1 MNGLQV
7 AGIVCVVVGVAG
19 TALPVLPG
27 VPLVLVGL
35 VLVAWADQFVHVG
48 PWTFALLGV
57 LTLAGIAVDFL
68 ATLLGA
74 RRVGASRPALI
85 GAAAGY
91 LILWAIYWA
100 FRLLTGREGMGAGD
114 FKLLAAIGAWLGWQ
128 LLPLVILL
136 SSLVGAVVGITLILL
151 TRHGRNVP
159 IPFGPYLAAAGLIAL
174 FWGRSLNQTYLGLF

>member
-85 GAAAGY
+85 GAAAGS
-91 LILWAIYWA
+91 
-100 FRLLTGREGMGAGD
+100 
-114 FKLLAAIGAWLGWQ
+114 
-128 LLPLVILL
+128 V
-136 SSLVGAVVGITLILL
+136 
-151 TRHGRNVP
+151 
-159 IPFGPYLAAAGLIAL
+159 
-174 FWGRSLNQTYLGLF
+174 LGLFFGLPGLLLGPFLGALLGELVVHGDLLRSGKVGLGTWLGLLVGSVLKLLIVLLMIAIFVIAHFWVE